1 MLSGFDRTDLPM
13 ARHHQSVG
21 FPMSSYS
28 MGSMNGSDMSQPSN
42 QNETSFDYM
51 PMQSSH
57 RMRPSSSNMMGG
69 SYSQQLQHQQH
80 SQHQQYNDQS
90 PMYAHASASSSFP
103 GDSRNGP
110 FSPGSTQGTRFWLHA
125 EFRGYSHTDV
135 AVVTSDAA
143 GGHAS
148 FRSGDDVP
156 LNLPHKRIL
165 DELQGARDPWKN
177 DSPVSVTARIFRGAP
192 PSQSTDDAVGSVGM
206 GSSISPDSYKSSM
219 PFYRQGASMSH
230 FSSMEQVRYITFGM
244 FMRDRTM
251 R

>member
-1 MLSGFDRTDLPM
+1 
-13 ARHHQSVG
+13 
-21 FPMSSYS
+21 MSSY
-28 MGSMNGSDMSQPSN
+28 SMNGSDMSQSSAPSN
-42 QNETSFDYM
+42 ESSFDYM

-57 RMRPSSSNMMGG
+57 RMRPSSSSMMGG
-69 SYSQQLQHQQH
+69 SYSQQLQHQQQH

-90 PMYAHASASSSFP
+90 PMYANASASSSFP
-103 GDSRNGP
+103 GDSRNGL

-125 EFRGYSHTDV
+125 EFRGYKFTDV
-135 AVVTSDAA
+135 AGVTSDAA

-148 FRSGDDVP
+148 FRSSDDPP

-192 PSQSTDDAVGSVGM
+192 SSQSTDDAVGSMGM
-206 GSSISPDSYKSSM
+206 NSSISPDSYKSSM
-219 PFYRQGASMSH
+219 PFYRQGAGMSH
-230 FSSMEQVRYITFGM
+230 YSSMDQVRYIKGSVSISL
-244 FMRDRTM
+244 DRTM